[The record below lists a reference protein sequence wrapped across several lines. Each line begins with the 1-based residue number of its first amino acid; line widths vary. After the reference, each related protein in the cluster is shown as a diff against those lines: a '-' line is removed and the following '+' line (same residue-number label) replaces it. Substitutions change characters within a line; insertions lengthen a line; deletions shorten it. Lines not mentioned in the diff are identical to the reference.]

1 MSVAVRTREP
11 CAVVRA
17 YPMCR
22 CDRTGGHLRWAGSET
37 QMCAHSPQCPA
48 ADSAARTLAVVI
60 ADHHEQGWTLLCNGV
75 VHFDDG
81 VDLLPGGAIAENGVI
96 SGDAAFGNCC
106 SSSGAVRA
114 RVAFSSVTTLRRSSG
129 YANGSRST
137 SSRIQSQNRASE
149 RLIG

>member
-1 MSVAVRTREP
+1 
-11 CAVVRA
+11 
-17 YPMCR
+17 
-22 CDRTGGHLRWAGSET
+22 
-37 QMCAHSPQCPA
+37 MCAHSPQCPA

-81 VDLLPGGAIAENGVI
+81 ADLLPGGAIAGPGAI
-96 SGDAAFGNCC
+96 SGDAAFGNC

-149 RLIG
+149 RLMGRALGRVR